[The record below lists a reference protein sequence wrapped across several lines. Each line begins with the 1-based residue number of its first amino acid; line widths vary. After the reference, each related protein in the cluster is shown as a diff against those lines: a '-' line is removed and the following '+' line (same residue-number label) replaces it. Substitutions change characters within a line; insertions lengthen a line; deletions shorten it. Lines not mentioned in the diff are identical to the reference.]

1 LKTYRIKFSHLWAEL
16 ENDKKLE
23 AWEIAEIYK
32 QPWQIELLLTP
43 TDPSIFHQKPRENYD
58 LFNQGYP

>member
-1 LKTYRIKFSHLWAEL
+1 MKYVKIK
-16 ENDKKLE
+16 
-23 AWEIAEIYK
+23 
-32 QPWQIELLLTP
+32 QLLLTP